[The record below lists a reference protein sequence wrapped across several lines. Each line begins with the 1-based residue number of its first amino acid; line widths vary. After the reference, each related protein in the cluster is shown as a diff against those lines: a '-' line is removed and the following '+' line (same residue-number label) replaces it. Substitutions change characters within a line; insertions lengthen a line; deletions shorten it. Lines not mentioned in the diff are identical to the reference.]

1 MLDLLVN
8 LAAIGV
14 TVGSMY
20 ALIAV
25 SFALI
30 FNVTHVFH
38 FAHGAL
44 FTIGAYVTYL
54 MASGLGLPFVAALAV
69 ALVATALLG
78 VGVEMWLYRP
88 LRQANATFLI
98 FFLTSVGLLI
108 VTEGV
113 IGITFG
119 PQALSFAALPL
130 SPISLGPVTFTTAN
144 LAMLGSWLLIGGAVA
159 YLHLTRTGRF
169 LRAMGDSPRVA
180 TTLGL
185 PQGPLFLL
193 SFALGSAMAVPAG
206 VLYGWFQG
214 VTPVM
219 GLNAILISSTAVI
232 IGGRHGLLPGALTA
246 LALGVVQALLVAFV
260 PTGWEQG
267 IAFALLVVA
276 LLLRPQGIFGYALRW

>member
-1 MLDLLVN
+1 MDLLVN
-8 LAAIGV
+8 LFAIGI

-20 ALIAV
+20 ALVAV

-38 FAHGAL
+38 FAHGAI
-44 FTIGAYVTYL
+44 FTIGAYVTYFL
-54 MASGLGLPFVAALAV
+54 AAGLGLPLVAALAV
-69 ALVATALLG
+69 AMVITALLG
-78 VGVEMWLYRP
+78 MGVEIWLYRP
-88 LRQANATFLI
+88 LRQANTTFLI
-98 FFLTSVGLLI
+98 FFLTSVGVLI
-108 VTEGV
+108 VTEGL
-113 IGITFG
+113 IGMSSG

-130 SPISLGPVTFTTAN
+130 TPISLGPVTFTSAN
-144 LAMLGSWLLIGGAVA
+144 LAMLGSWILIGGAVA
-159 YLHLTRTGRF
+159 YLRFTRTGRL
-169 LRAMGDSPRVA
+169 LRATGDAPQVA
-180 TTLGL
+180 NALGI
-185 PQGPLFLL
+185 PQGPIFVL

-206 VLYGWFQG
+206 VLWGWHQG

-246 LALGVVQALLVAFV
+246 LALGIVQALLVAFV

-267 IAFALLVVA
+267 IVFALLVAA